1 MCGSAEILAV
11 PNHSFQYFQFYQ
23 TKTLSTVRYS
33 KKTADLQGSFL
44 TGVAGSV
51 GAVPEWRGA
60 GGCCCDM
67 VPLSGDLLTQCQ
79 LSLYEEEAPHSHSDL
94 EYKKNQKQL
103 ITFRVFCPIFCI
115 SHLLRSHII
124 PITGQGC
131 ILTEFRVTGPGNGF

>member
-1 MCGSAEILAV
+1 MCGSAEMLAV
-11 PNHSFQYFQFYQ
+11 PNHRKNKKMLSVLSNQDSVRCSR
-23 TKTLSTVRYS
+23 KTT
-33 KKTADLQGSFL
+33 DLQGSFL

-51 GAVPEWRGA
+51 GAMPEWRGA
-60 GGCCCDM
+60 GGCCCDI

-94 EYKKNQKQL
+94 EYKKTKNQL

-124 PITGQGC
+124 PITGQGY

>member
-94 EYKKNQKQL
+94 EYKKKNSL
-103 ITFRVFCPIFCI
+103 PSEFSALFSVFHI
-115 SHLLRSHII
+115 SCDHMLFL
-124 PITGQGC
+124 
-131 ILTEFRVTGPGNGF
+131 